1 MVDAVVLRMK
11 ITKTLGR
18 VMFRKEF
25 WDCRRG
31 QAKNWPIAV
40 QRVPSN
46 YPKNNCGTHFGSSH
60 LVFKVANGKF
70 HTMFLVKAEM
80 KLKLSI
86 LSYLFHIRNCEGKK
100 PNNFTR
106 GKTKH
111 HHFLTIS

>member
-18 VMFRKEF
+18 VIFRKEF

-46 YPKNNCGTHFGSSH
+46 YPKNNCGTHFGFSH
-60 LVFKVANGKF
+60 LAFKVANGKF
-70 HTMFLVKAEM
+70 HPMFLVKAEM

-86 LSYLFHIRNCEGKK
+86 LSYLFHFRNCEGKK

-111 HHFLTIS
+111 HRFLTIS